1 MRCAASACRRSSLRS
16 IPVGRSNSRT
26 LRAHERR
33 DELQPLAD
41 RRGFRFSERPC
52 NVQVM
57 MRIGIRLAISGL
69 VLASI
74 IVSAI
79 GVHVLWW
86 RTAEANS
93 HTLAATI
100 NAQIVSAVQ
109 KELTAITTQ
118 ARAAHTA
125 IRTLF
130 LQNVLETRE
139 ADKREFV
146 FLSQLQSQQSISWV
160 AFGWP
165 NGDFFAAHKLGDL
178 GLEMMEIARVD
189 GVVKRR
195 IDEYQVVVGDI
206 EFQKRRFENTDYKVI
221 DQDWYKKGIQ
231 ADEPSWFEVTAFP
244 IGIRPSIAYV
254 GPIDVYQKRQGVLA
268 VIIENTRLAQ
278 FLSQLSVGK
287 TGAAFIL
294 GRDGTTIA
302 APDPD
307 ADEVNMQR
315 SDQPLLPVALGAIKQ
330 AGSSPGDDKTARRVR
345 FLAGG
350 NAYAVSLTPLTFPGW
365 TLATVIPE
373 AEFLGPIET
382 TIQRLLIGLAVL
394 ILAAGVLSA
403 WLARRV
409 IAQPLITV
417 VDELGH
423 VERFELDQVRRH
435 PSRLA
440 ELENLS
446 NAIADMAAGLAAF
459 RKYIPADLVKMLVN
473 EGIEPHP
480 GGSIRSLTVLFAD
493 IAGFTGLSERLG
505 DRIIPVLSRYLDTM
519 SREVSAHGGTI
530 DKFIGD
536 AVMAFWGAPAANA
549 DHAVDACRAALAC
562 QRALAASGLADD
574 QGRPLKMRIGINSGD
589 MLVGNIGSE
598 FRLNYT
604 VIGDAVNVASR
615 LEGVN
620 KEYGTD
626 IIIGEETRRLA
637 GDRVHV
643 RELDRLMVY
652 GREGGLAIYELIDV
666 PEHEAKPPSWI
677 ALYESGLAAYRA
689 RDFDAAVMF
698 FQKLLAVRPDD
709 APGRIMLERCEKF
722 IDCPPDGEWEATN
735 AMKVK

>member
-1 MRCAASACRRSSLRS
+1 
-16 IPVGRSNSRT
+16 
-26 LRAHERR
+26 
-33 DELQPLAD
+33 
-41 RRGFRFSERPC
+41 
-52 NVQVM
+52 M
-57 MRIGIRLAISGL
+57 MRIGIRLAVSGL

-93 HTLAATI
+93 HALAETI
-100 NAQIVSAVQ
+100 NAQIVSVVQ
-109 KELTAITTQ
+109 KELTGITTE

-125 IRTLF
+125 IHTLF
-130 LQNVLETRE
+130 LQNVLDPRE

-178 GLEMMEIARVD
+178 GLEMMEIAPVD

-195 IDEYQVVVGDI
+195 VDKYQVVVGDI
-206 EFQKRRFENTDYKVI
+206 QFEKRRFENTDYVVTN
-221 DQDWYKKGIQ
+221 QEWYRKGIES
-231 ADEPSWFEVTAFP
+231 DEPAWFEVTAHP
-244 IGIRPSIAYV
+244 VGLRPSIAYA

-268 VIIENTRLAQ
+268 VVIENTRLAQ

-307 ADEVNMQR
+307 ADEVSMQR
-315 SDQPLLPVALGAIKQ
+315 SDQQLLPIAHGAIKQ
-330 AGSSPGDDKTARRVR
+330 SGGCASEKDKTACRVR
-345 FLAGG
+345 FVDDG
-350 NAYAVSLTPLTFPGW
+350 NGYAVTLTPLTFPGW

-394 ILAAGVLSA
+394 ILAASVLSA

-409 IAQPLITV
+409 IAKPLITV
-417 VDELGH
+417 VDELRH

-435 PSRLA
+435 PSRLI

-446 NAIADMAAGLAAF
+446 SAIADMAAGLAAF
-459 RKYIPADLVKMLVN
+459 RKYIPADLVKMLMS
-473 EGIEPHP
+473 EGIEPRP
-480 GGSIRSLTVLFAD
+480 GGSVKSLTVLFAD

-505 DRIIPVLSRYLDTM
+505 DRVIPLLSSYLDTM

-549 DHAVDACRAALAC
+549 AHAVDACRAALAC

-574 QGRPLKMRIGINSGD
+574 KGRPLKMRIGINSGD

-604 VIGDAVNVASR
+604 VIGDVVNVASR
-615 LEGVN
+615 LEGAN

-626 IIIGEETRRLA
+626 IIIGEETRRLV

-643 RELDRLMVY
+643 REVDRLTVY

-666 PEHEAKPPSWI
+666 PEGTASPPSWV

-689 RDFDAAVMF
+689 RDFAAAITVF
-698 FQKLLAVRPDD
+698 HQLLDVHANDLPARM
-709 APGRIMLERCEKF
+709 MLERCSQFLES
-722 IDCPPDGEWEATN
+722 PPGSDWEATST
-735 AMKVK
+735 MKVK

>member
-1 MRCAASACRRSSLRS
+1 
-16 IPVGRSNSRT
+16 
-26 LRAHERR
+26 
-33 DELQPLAD
+33 
-41 RRGFRFSERPC
+41 
-52 NVQVM
+52 M

-93 HTLAATI
+93 HALAATI

-109 KELTAITTQ
+109 KELTAITTE

-178 GLEMMEIARVD
+178 GLEMMEIAPVD

-195 IDEYQVVVGDI
+195 VDQYQVVVGDI
-206 EFQKRRFENTDYKVI
+206 QFEKRRFENTDYVVT
-221 DQDWYKKGIQ
+221 DQEWYREGIKN
-231 ADEPSWFEVTAFP
+231 DEPGWFEMTAHP
-244 IGIRPSIAYV
+244 VGLRPSIAYA
-254 GPIDVYQKRQGVLA
+254 GPVDVYQKRQGVLA

-315 SDQPLLPVALGAIKQ
+315 SDQPLLSVAQGALKQ
-330 AGSSPGDDKTARRVR
+330 AGGWSGGDEKTARRVR

-459 RKYIPADLVKMLVN
+459 RKYIPADLVKMLVS

-505 DRIIPVLSRYLDTM
+505 DRIIPLLSSYLDTM

-549 DHAVDACRAALAC
+549 NHAVDACRAALAC

-574 QGRPLKMRIGINSGD
+574 QGRPLRMRIGINSGD

-666 PEHEAKPPSWI
+666 PEHEAKPPSWV

-689 RDFDAAVMF
+689 RDFAGATTF
-698 FQKLLAVRPDD
+698 FRQLLDVRASDQP
-709 APGRIMLERCEKF
+709 ARIMLERCSGFLKS
-722 IDCPPDGEWEATN
+722 PPGADWEATN

>member
-1 MRCAASACRRSSLRS
+1 
-16 IPVGRSNSRT
+16 
-26 LRAHERR
+26 
-33 DELQPLAD
+33 
-41 RRGFRFSERPC
+41 
-52 NVQVM
+52 

-109 KELTAITTQ
+109 KELTAITTE

-195 IDEYQVVVGDI
+195 VDQYQVVVGDI
-206 EFQKRRFENTDYKVI
+206 QFETRRFENTDYVVT
-221 DQDWYKKGIQ
+221 DQEWYREGIKN
-231 ADEPSWFEVTAFP
+231 DEPGWFEMTAHP
-244 IGIRPSIAYV
+244 VGLRPAIAYA
-254 GPIDVYQKRQGVLA
+254 GPVDVYQKRQGVLA

-315 SDQPLLPVALGAIKQ
+315 SDQPLLPVAQGALKQ
-330 AGSSPGDDKTARRVR
+330 AGGWSGGDEKTARRVK

-417 VDELGH
+417 VDELRH

-459 RKYIPADLVKMLVN
+459 RKYIPADLVKMLVS

-505 DRIIPVLSRYLDTM
+505 DRIIPLLSSYLDTM

-549 DHAVDACRAALAC
+549 NHAVDACRAALAC

-689 RDFDAAVMF
+689 RDFAGAAAF
-698 FQKLLAVRPDD
+698 FRQLLDVRASDQP
-709 APGRIMLERCEKF
+709 ARIMLERCSGFLKS
-722 IDCPPDGEWEATN
+722 PPGADWEATN